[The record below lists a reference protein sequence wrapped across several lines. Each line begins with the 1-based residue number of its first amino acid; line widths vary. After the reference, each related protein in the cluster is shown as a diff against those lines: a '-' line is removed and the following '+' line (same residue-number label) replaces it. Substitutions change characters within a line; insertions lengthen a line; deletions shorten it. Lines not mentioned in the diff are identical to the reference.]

1 MGLGLKAAGIMVIL
15 MLAMSGAFYWYYN
28 DTQERLSVLNR
39 NNAKLETAV
48 AISEETVSTLQ
59 SDFARANQELTQVN
73 QSLAQSRRDNS
84 QLREKLSEHELGYLA
99 EQKPGLVEP
108 IINRAT
114 ENVNRC
120 FELLTGAELTAA
132 ERNAA
137 NGNEFNSECPWLYND
152 LIRR

>member
-120 FELLTGAELTAA
+120 FELLTGAEPTTA
-132 ERNAA
+132 ERNAV

>member
-1 MGLGLKAAGIMVIL
+1 